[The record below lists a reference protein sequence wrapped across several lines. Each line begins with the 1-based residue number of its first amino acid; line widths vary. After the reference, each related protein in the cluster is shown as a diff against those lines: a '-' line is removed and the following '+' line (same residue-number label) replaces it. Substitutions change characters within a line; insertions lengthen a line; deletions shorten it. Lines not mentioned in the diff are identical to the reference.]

1 MFILFLIVF
10 IDLVGFGIVIP
21 LLPFYGEHFQADPF
35 TVSMMMATYSLF
47 QFIAAPFWGRLSDTI
62 GRRPV
67 LIFSLFGAVLSY
79 IWMGFATTLWMLFA
93 ARAVGGL
100 MAGNISAAFA
110 YIADITTPENRA
122 KGMGLVG
129 AAFGLG
135 FIAGPAIGGILAGSD
150 PLTAD
155 YQTPAFVAAAMSLV
169 AFVLTVAMLKESLS
183 EEVRAKRL
191 TQPRQSRIEQFQ
203 KAFQRPGVGMLIVLS
218 FLATFVFAGMETTFA
233 MWSRRQF
240 GWGPEQNGYLFA
252 FIGLIAA
259 ALQGGAVGRL
269 AKRFGEG
276 NLIVQG
282 ALALALGMVL
292 IPFATSVTW
301 LVVAMVVVAYG
312 FSVINPALNSLISL
326 RTDETK
332 QGQTM
337 GVARSATTM
346 ARVVGPA
353 WAGALFAQLGRD
365 WPYWGGTAVMLLVAG
380 LALMT
385 LKDNQSAKAQAL
397 NGTPSKDTDGKG
409 GKGGNGADD
418 GSAPID

>member
-1 MFILFLIVF
+1 MLILFLIVF

-35 TVSMMMATYSLF
+35 TVSLIMATYSLG

-67 LIFSLFGAVLSY
+67 LVFSLFGAVLSY
-79 IWMGFATTLWMLFA
+79 IWLGFATTLWMLFA
-93 ARAVGGL
+93 ARMVGGL
-100 MAGNISAAFA
+100 MAGNISTAFA

-150 PLTAD
+150 PLNAD
-155 YQTPAFVAAAMSLV
+155 FQTPAFVAAGLSFL
-169 AFVLTVAMLKESLS
+169 AFVLTILKLKESLP
-183 EEVRAKRL
+183 EDVRARAL
-191 TQPRQSRIEQFQ
+191 QGPRPNRWKQIKEASS
-203 KAFQRPGVGMLIVLS
+203 RPGIGLLLVIS

-233 MWSRRQF
+233 MWSRRQL

-252 FIGLIAA
+252 FIGIIAA
-259 ALQGGAVGRL
+259 ILQGGAVGRL
-269 AKRFGEG
+269 TKRFGEG

-282 ALALALGMVL
+282 AIALAVGMFL
-292 IPFATSVTW
+292 IPFSTS
-301 LVVAMVVVAYG
+301 LPLLLVAMVIVAYG

-326 RTDETK
+326 RTSSAE
-332 QGQTM
+332 QGMMM

-353 WAGALFAQLGRD
+353 WAGIMFAQLGRE
-365 WPYWGGTAVMLLVAG
+365 WPYYGGMALMVLVAYLG
-380 LALMT
+380 IKS
-385 LKDNQSAKAQAL
+385 LKDNQAAKAEAL
-397 NGTPSKDTDGKG
+397 NTSEPEDK
-409 GKGGNGADD
+409 
-418 GSAPID
+418 SAPID

>member
-21 LLPFYGEHFQADPF
+21 LLPFYGEHFQAGPF
-35 TVSMMMATYSLF
+35 VVTMMMATYSLG

-67 LIFSLFGAVLSY
+67 LVASLFGAVLSY
-79 IWMGFATTLWMLFA
+79 IWLGFASTLWMLFA

-100 MAGNISAAFA
+100 MAGNISTAFA
-110 YIADITTPENRA
+110 YIADVTTPENRA

-135 FIAGPAIGGILAGSD
+135 FIAGPVIGGVLAGPD

-155 YQTPAFVAAAMSLV
+155 YQTPAFVAAALSFV
-169 AFVLTVAMLKESLS
+169 AFVMTVTLLKESLS
-183 EEVRAKRL
+183 DEVRAERAA
-191 TQPRQSRIEQFQ
+191 QPRQSRLTQFRQ
-203 KAFQRPGVGMLIVLS
+203 ALRRPGVGMLIALS

-233 MWSRRQF
+233 MWSHRQF
-240 GWGPEQNGYLFA
+240 DWGPEQNGYLFA
-252 FIGLIAA
+252 FIGVIAA
-259 ALQGGAVGRL
+259 LLQGGAVGRL
-269 AKRFGEG
+269 TKRFGEA

-282 ALALALGMVL
+282 ALALALGMAL
-292 IPFATSVTW
+292 IPFSSSVTW
-301 LVVAMVVVAYG
+301 LVVAMMVVAYG

-326 RTDETK
+326 RTAATQ

-353 WAGALFAQLGRD
+353 WAGVLFAQLGRD
-365 WPYWGGTAVMLLVAG
+365 WPYWGGTAMMLVVAALG
-380 LALMT
+380 LWA
-385 LKDNQSAKAQAL
+385 LKDNQAAKDLAL
-397 NGTPSKDTDGKG
+397 G
-409 GKGGNGADD
+409 GDD
-418 GSAPID
+418 AAEDQSAPID

>member
-1 MFILFLIVF
+1 MLTLFLIVF

-35 TVSMMMATYSLF
+35 TVSLMMASYSLG
-47 QFIAAPFWGRLSDTI
+47 QFVAAPLWGRLSDNI

-79 IWMGFATTLWMLFA
+79 ISLGFADTLWMLFA
-93 ARAVGGL
+93 ARIFGGL
-100 MAGNISAAFA
+100 MAGNISTAFA

-135 FIAGPAIGGILAGSD
+135 FIAGPAIGGILAGPD

-155 YQTPAFVAAAMSLV
+155 FQTPAFVAAGMSVLALV
-169 AFVLTVAMLKESLS
+169 MTFFLLKESLPA
-183 EEVRAKRL
+183 EARAKR
-191 TQPRQSRIEQFQ
+191 TQQPSQSRFKQLSD
-203 KAFQRPGVGMLIVLS
+203 ALNRPGVGLLIALS

-259 ALQGGAVGRL
+259 GLQGGVVGRL

-282 ALALALGMVL
+282 AFALALGMAL
-292 IPFATSVTW
+292 IPFSTSVEM
-301 LVVAMVVVAYG
+301 LLVAMVIVAYG

-326 RTDETK
+326 RTDAAN
-332 QGQTM
+332 QGQMM

-353 WAGALFAQLGRD
+353 FAGILFAQLGKE
-365 WPYWGGTAVMLLVAG
+365 WPYYAGTVLMLVVAV
-380 LALMT
+380 LALRS
-385 LKDNQSAKAQAL
+385 LKDNQDAKAEAL
-397 NGTPSKDTDGKG
+397 NTAKAEAQNTAKVPEDT
-409 GKGGNGADD
+409 
-418 GSAPID
+418 SAPID

>member
-1 MFILFLIVF
+1 MLTLFLIVF

-21 LLPFYGEHFQADPF
+21 LLPFYGEHFLADPF
-35 TVSMMMATYSLF
+35 TVSLMMASYSLG
-47 QFIAAPFWGRLSDTI
+47 QFIAAPLWGRLSDTI

-67 LIFSLFGAVLSY
+67 LIVSLFGAVLSY
-79 IWMGFATTLWMLFA
+79 IALGFADTLWMLFA
-93 ARAVGGL
+93 ARIFGGL
-100 MAGNISAAFA
+100 MAGNISTAFA
-110 YIADITTPENRA
+110 YIADITTPANRA

-150 PLTAD
+150 PATAD
-155 YQTPAFVAAAMSLV
+155 FQTPAFVAAGMSMV
-169 AFVLTVAMLKESLS
+169 ALLMTFALLKESLPA
-183 EEVRAKRL
+183 EARAKR
-191 TQPRQSRIEQFQ
+191 THQPRQNRLKQF
-203 KAFQRPGVGMLIVLS
+203 KDALGRPGVGLLILLS

-269 AKRFGEG
+269 AKRFGEA

-282 ALALALGMVL
+282 AFALALGMAL
-292 IPFATSVTW
+292 IPFSTSVEW
-301 LVVAMVVVAYG
+301 LLVAMVIVAYG

-326 RTDETK
+326 RTDSGT
-332 QGQTM
+332 QGQMM

-353 WAGALFAQLGRD
+353 WAGILFAQLGKE
-365 WPYWGGTAVMLLVAG
+365 WPYYAGTLLMLVVAV
-380 LALMT
+380 LALRS
-385 LKDNQSAKAQAL
+385 LKDNQDAKAKAL
-397 NGTPSKDTDGKG
+397 SAAEGPEDT
-409 GKGGNGADD
+409 
-418 GSAPID
+418 SAPID